1 MWRDY
6 FSFWL
11 CLNFLPKTVGA
22 GSASPAAASDSELW
36 AERFFSTH
44 AEAFDYY
51 ERRSAEHPSARVH
64 MPVHAQESDGAWAV
78 CVDPVRWPG
87 SFFNK

>member
-1 MWRDY
+1 MGQDY
-6 FSFWL
+6 DLWYFR
-11 CLNFLPKTVGA
+11 FLVM
-22 GSASPAAASDSELW
+22 SELPAEDRRRWFRLRLPGDCHDSQLW

-78 CVDPVRWPG
+78 CVDPV
-87 SFFNK
+87 